1 MQLVTG
7 NTGRTVGQSTWLT
20 WLTWLTNDHQRIE
33 WSTGDD
39 HIVARTSR
47 QNPDKFKPNQPFPTM
62 CANELFVSFNL
73 WKARQ
78 KPVLGNLPPEEV
90 LKLCEPFIAL
100 GGKMWAVSRFGQ
112 AGRGKIRV
120 LKPTEL
126 SSQWTWKR
134 PDAVGNT
141 ENAPERG
148 VESS

>member
-1 MQLVTG
+1 MTG

-39 HIVARTSR
+39 HIAARTNR
-47 QNPDKFKPNQPFPTM
+47 QNPDEFKPNQLFPTM

-90 LKLCEPFIAL
+90 LKLCEQFI
-100 GGKMWAVSRFGQ
+100 
-112 AGRGKIRV
+112 GRKNV
-120 LKPTEL
+120 
-126 SSQWTWKR
+126 
-134 PDAVGNT
+134 
-141 ENAPERG
+141 RG
-148 VESS
+148 VKIWPGRENPGVETH

>member
-1 MQLVTG
+1 MTG

-39 HIVARTSR
+39 HIVARTNR
-47 QNPDKFKPNQPFPTM
+47 QNPDKFKPNQLFPTM

-90 LKLCEPFIAL
+90 LKLCEQFIAL
-100 GGKMWAVSRFGQ
+100 GGKMCAVSRFGQ
-112 AGRGKIRV
+112 AGGK
-120 LKPTEL
+120 
-126 SSQWTWKR
+126 S
-134 PDAVGNT
+134 GC
-141 ENAPERG
+141 
-148 VESS
+148 